1 MTKDMTVGRPMPLI
15 IAFFFPL
22 LAGNLFQQLYNMVDM
37 MIVGRFVGTGAL
49 AAVGSTGS
57 LHFLVIGLI
66 SGLCTGFCIPVSRT
80 FGAGDG
86 EGMRRAVA
94 AGTVLSSGI
103 SVVIAVVTAL
113 GCGWLLTIMDTP
125 ADIFADAQA
134 YISLLFWG
142 IPATTFYNYTAGLL
156 RAVGDSRTPLICLII
171 SSLCNIA
178 LDLFFILAFDM
189 GVVGAALAT
198 VIAQV
203 LSGVLCLWQIVRHLD
218 LLHPRGREWMPRA
231 SVCRQLLGVGLPMG
245 FQFSITAIGTIVVQ
259 AAVNS
264 LGTDI
269 VAAVTAG
276 NKVQNLVNQPL
287 ESLGVTVA
295 TYCSQNLGAG
305 RIDRVKSGMRQIT
318 LFMVGLSLLGSAIAF
333 FGGRYIL
340 LLFLD
345 SSETF
350 ILGEAQRFLNFNCIF
365 YVFLGVVLVFRNAIQ
380 GLGYATPAMLAG
392 VLELIARSAVAICL
406 TPVIGFTAVMMAHP
420 AAWIAADAFLLLPFY
435 FYILHRLNRNLSKAP
450 RTAGGGM

>member
-1 MTKDMTVGRPMPLI
+1 MTRDMTVGRPMPLI
-15 IAFFFPL
+15 LGFFFPL

-57 LHFLVIGLI
+57 IHFLVIGLI
-66 SGLCTGFCIPVSRT
+66 CGLCTGFCIPISRT

-94 AGTVLSSGI
+94 AGTVLSGGI
-103 SVVIAVVTAL
+103 SIGIAVLTAL
-113 GCGWLLTIMDTP
+113 CCGPLLTLMDTP
-125 ADIFADAQA
+125 ADIFTDARA
-134 YISLLFWG
+134 YISILFWG

-156 RAVGDSRTPLICLII
+156 RAVGDSRTPLIALVV

-178 LDLFFILAFDM
+178 LDLFFILTFDL
-189 GVVGAALAT
+189 GVIGAALAT
-198 VIAQV
+198 VIAQI
-203 LSGVLCLWQIVRHLD
+203 LSGLLCLWQIMRHLD

-305 RIDRVKSGMRQIT
+305 RIDRIRYGMRQIA
-318 LFMVGLSLLGSAIAF
+318 LFMVGLALAGSAAAF
-333 FGGRYIL
+333 FCGKWVL

-345 SSETF
+345 ASETF
-350 ILGEAQRFLNFNCIF
+350 ILAEAGRFLNFNCIF
-365 YVFLGVVLVFRNAIQ
+365 YVFLGVVLVYRNAIQ
-380 GLGYATPAMLAG
+380 GLGCATPAMLAG
-392 VLELIARSAVAICL
+392 VLELVARAGVAICL
-406 TPVIGFTAVMMAHP
+406 TPILGYTAIMMAHP
-420 AAWIAADAFLLLPFY
+420 AAWLAADFFLLLPFY
-435 FYILHRLNRNLSKAP
+435 CILLRRLTRRMTNL
-450 RTAGGGM
+450 